1 MVGGLAVDATT
12 LGLIAIFVLLL
23 LNLTLTFLML
33 RIGVFKIENTVRQNA
48 EELAMTLQQTVDM
61 LPIDLEGANP
71 IQMAIASWIGEQ
83 AKARSNIIET
93 TIVPRNEKGEFSAKD
108 ISL

>member
-1 MVGGLAVDATT
+1 MVGGSSLDATT
-12 LGLIAIFVLLL
+12 FGLIAIFVLLL

-48 EELAMTLQQTVDM
+48 EQLAMTLQQTVDM
-61 LPIDLEGANP
+61 LPIDLEGGNP

-83 AKARSNIIET
+83 AKARSNVIEAKIT
-93 TIVPRNEKGEFSAKD
+93 PRNDKGEFSGTD